1 MEQRQLSTKT
11 YAMHFGAYMGV
22 YWILKFI
29 LVPLSFTVPFL
40 QFLFIGL
47 TIGVPFMGYYYLKIY
62 RDKICKGSITFSHA
76 MLFVML
82 VYFFAAMLVSVA
94 HFLYF
99 QFIDNGFIVAAL
111 TNQMDQVLEINKDAA
126 DYDLLL
132 STVTSFK
139 DEAGTLTAAK
149 ITLRLFSNNITAG
162 LLLAIPTALIG
173 KRKFKTMN

>member
-62 RDKICKGSITFSHA
+62 RDKACKGSITFSH
-76 MLFVML
+76 
-82 VYFFAAMLVSVA
+82 AMLVSVA

-99 QFIDNGFIVAAL
+99 QFIDNGFIVTGLA
-111 TNQMDQVLEINKDAA
+111 NQMDQVLEINKDAA

-132 STVTSFK
+132 NTVNSFK

-162 LLLAIPTALIG
+162 LILAIPTALIG